1 MTRTAPNGGRVSS
14 SRIRTPIIMQLEA
27 ADCGAACLG
36 IVLAHFGRR
45 VPLEELRESCDVGRD
60 GASALDI
67 VRGAARHGLK
77 ATGWRR
83 EVHELWGMKLPLIL
97 FWGFNHFVVLEGMGR
112 NRFYLNDPATG
123 HRVVDRDTFDR
134 DFTGVALTFSVRED
148 FTPGG
153 ESRGVF
159 TKLWPWLRDYRSSL
173 AFAAFCGFLL
183 ALPILTL
190 PLALTVFV
198 DQVLVAGQTGWGVP
212 IVAAVAAAGAL
223 IYLLTWLQARALR
236 RVAVRLSTDQSDRYI
251 TRLMRLPMRFFA
263 QRYAGDLASRM
274 QLINQV
280 AKVGAEQLVGLTIEL
295 LMSILFLAIMVA
307 YDWRLSLVILI
318 LAAAC
323 LLLMRVMIRLRRDQ
337 SHKLRRHQ
345 GLLQGIATAGVRLIE
360 NLRATSLEDD
370 FFKRLGGLQATEL
383 QARQEFAELGHAG
396 AAIPSMIQV
405 FSAAAVFGLGGWQ
418 VMRGDMTIGMLMG
431 FHVLASQFLLP
442 VGRFAQ
448 FLDLLETLE
457 ADLHRL
463 DDVLQ
468 ASEDVGV
475 KALES
480 GKSRSVVTLGG
491 RLRLVGRL
499 EMRNI
504 TFGFQRNQPPL
515 IENFSLVIEPGQRIA
530 VIGPSASGK
539 STLAL
544 IASGIHE
551 PWSGEVLFDGQPRKE
566 IPREVLTASVSMID
580 QQITLF
586 DATVRENL
594 TLWNPQTPDE
604 HLIAAAQD
612 ASIHEEIIARPL
624 GYDSKVEEGGRNFSG
639 GQRQRLEIARS
650 LVANPSLLILDEATS
665 ALDPVTELRIDRS
678 IRRRNCSC
686 LVIAHRLSTIRD
698 ADQILIL
705 GRGEL
710 VEHGTHDELA
720 AIDDSEYR
728 KFLHGQ

>member
-1 MTRTAPNGGRVSS
+1 MTQTAPNRGGTASGRM
-14 SRIRTPIIMQLEA
+14 RTPIVMQLEA

-45 VPLEELRESCDVGRD
+45 VPLEELRESCDIGRD

-67 VRGAARHGLK
+67 VRGAARYGLE

-83 EVHELWGMKLPLIL
+83 EIHELPRMKLPLIL
-97 FWGFNHFVVLEGMGR
+97 FWSFNHFVVLEGIGR
-112 NRFYLNDPATG
+112 DRFYLNDPASG

-134 DFTGVALTFSVRED
+134 DFTGVALTFSVQEN

-153 ESRGVF
+153 ERRNVL
-159 TKLWPWLRDYRSSL
+159 TKLWPWLRDYRPSL
-173 AFAAFCGFLL
+173 AFAALCGFLL

-198 DQVLVAGQTGWGVP
+198 DHVLVAGQSVWGGP

-223 IYLLTWLQARALR
+223 IYLLTWLQMRALR

-274 QLINQV
+274 QLINHV
-280 AKVGAEQLVGLTIEL
+280 ARVGAEQFVGLMIEFLMCVL
-295 LMSILFLAIMVA
+295 LFSIMMA
-307 YDWRLSLVILI
+307 YDWGLSLVILA

-337 SHKLRRHQ
+337 NHKLRRHQ
-345 GLLQGIATAGVRLIE
+345 GLLQGVATAGLRLID

-370 FFKRLGGLQATEL
+370 FFKRLSGLQATEL

-405 FSAAAVFGLGGWQ
+405 FSAAAVFGFGGWQ
-418 VMRGDMTIGMLMG
+418 VMRGDMTVGMLMG
-431 FHVLASQFLLP
+431 LHVLASQFLLP

-448 FLDLLETLE
+448 FLDLLEALE

-463 DDVLQ
+463 DDVFE
-468 ASEDVGV
+468 ASADTGV
-475 KALES
+475 EALES
-480 GKSRSVVTLGG
+480 GESQSVVTLGG
-491 RLRLVGRL
+491 RLRLAGRL

-504 TFGFQRNQPPL
+504 TFGFQRNRPPL

-530 VIGPSASGK
+530 IIGPSASGK

-544 IASGIHE
+544 IAAGIHE
-551 PWSGEVLFDGQPRKE
+551 PWSGEVLFDGRPRKE
-566 IPREVLTASVSMID
+566 IPREVLAASVSMID
-580 QQITLF
+580 QRATLF

-594 TLWNPQTPDE
+594 TLWNPQMPNE
-604 HLIAAAQD
+604 HVIAAAQD
-612 ASIHEEIIARPL
+612 SLIHEEIIARPL
-624 GYDSKVEEGGRNFSG
+624 GYDSRVEEGGRNFSG

-650 LVANPSLLILDEATS
+650 LVANPSVLILDEATS
-665 ALDPVTELRIDRS
+665 ALDPVTELRIDRN

-686 LVIAHRLSTIRD
+686 LVLAHRLSTIRD

-705 GRGEL
+705 GRGGV
-710 VEHGTHDELA
+710 VERGTHDELA
-720 AIDDSEYR
+720 AIDKSAYR
-728 KFLHGQ
+728 DFLDEQ

>member
-1 MTRTAPNGGRVSS
+1 MTRTAPSGGRFSS
-14 SRIRTPIIMQLEA
+14 GRVRTPILMQLEA

-36 IVLAHFGRR
+36 IVLAYFGRR
-45 VPLEELRESCDVGRD
+45 VPLEELREACDVGRD

-67 VRGAARHGLK
+67 VRGAARYGLQ

-83 EVHELWGMKLPLIL
+83 EIDELPRMSLPLIL

-112 NRFYLNDPATG
+112 DRFYLNDPATG

-134 DFTGVALTFSVRED
+134 DFTGVALTFSARED
-148 FTPGG
+148 FVPGG
-153 ESRGVF
+153 EPRGVLSR
-159 TKLWPWLRDYRSSL
+159 LWPWLRDYRSSL
-173 AFAAFCGFLL
+173 AFAGFCGCLL

-198 DQVLVAGQTGWGVP
+198 DHVLVAERTAWGGP
-212 IVAAVAAAGAL
+212 IVAAMAAAGLL
-223 IYLLTWLQARALR
+223 IYLLTWLQARVLR
-236 RVAVRLSTDQSDRYI
+236 RVAMHLSIKQSDRYI
-251 TRLMRLPMRFFA
+251 TRIMRLPMRFFA

-280 AKVGAEQLVGLTIEL
+280 SKVGAEQLVGLAIEL
-295 LMSILFLAIMVA
+295 LISFLFLAVMVA
-307 YDWRLSLVILI
+307 YDLRLSLVILA

-323 LLLMRVMIRLRRDQ
+323 LLLMRAVIRLRRDQ
-337 SHKLRRHQ
+337 NHKLRRHQ
-345 GLLQGIATAGVRLIE
+345 GMLQGVATAGLRLIE

-370 FFKRLGGLQATEL
+370 FFKRLSGLQATEL

-431 FHVLASQFLLP
+431 FHVLASQFMLP

-448 FLDLLETLE
+448 FLDLFETLE

-463 DDVLQ
+463 DDVFK
-468 ASEDVGV
+468 ASEDTGV
-475 KALES
+475 KALEF
-480 GKSRSVVTLGG
+480 GKSKSVVTFEG

-499 EMRNI
+499 ELRNV
-504 TFGFQRNQPPL
+504 TFGFQRSRPPL

-544 IASGIHE
+544 IAAGIHE
-551 PWSGEVLFDGQPRKE
+551 PWSGEVLFDGRPRKE

-594 TLWNPQTPDE
+594 TLWNAQTPDE
-604 HLIAAAQD
+604 HVIAAAQD

-624 GYDSKVEEGGRNFSG
+624 GYDSQVEEGGRNFSG
-639 GQRQRLEIARS
+639 GQCQRLEIARS
-650 LVANPSLLILDEATS
+650 LVANPSVLILDEATS
-665 ALDPVTELRIDRS
+665 ALDPVTELRIDRR

-686 LVIAHRLSTIRD
+686 LIIAHRLSTIRD
-698 ADQILIL
+698 ADQILVL
-705 GRGEL
+705 GRDGV
-710 VEHGTHDELA
+710 VERGTHDELV
-720 AIDDSEYR
+720 AIDDSEYGR
-728 KFLHGQ
+728 LLHGQ